1 MSEEII
7 NEVPAEIPCIDAAT
21 QPVVPQPTCEIQK
34 ARSKSKRDIFRF
46 AGEKPTA
53 INLEHVT
60 QIGMEGKKITFQFY
74 STAMFVDLAD
84 ENAAK
89 SVFEVL
95 LNVWAGE
102 AQ

>member
-1 MSEEII
+1 MLRGEKMTNETTNEICTI
-7 NEVPAEIPCIDAAT
+7 EAS
-21 QPVVPQPTCEIQK
+21 PQALECAPKPKI
-34 ARSKSKRDIFRF
+34 KSKRDIFRF

-60 QIGMEGKKITFQFY
+60 QMGVEGKRITFQFY
-74 STAMFVDLAD
+74 STAMFIDLAD
-84 ENAAK
+84 EASAL

>member
-1 MSEEII
+1 MSEEIK
-7 NEVPAEIPCIDAAT
+7 NETSACEIPSIAAA
-21 QPVVPQPTCEIQK
+21 PQPIGEAQK
-34 ARSKSKRDIFRF
+34 PRVKAKRDIFRF

-60 QIGMEGKKITFQFY
+60 QMGMEGKRITFQFY
-74 STAMFVDLAD
+74 STAMFIDLAD
-84 ENAAK
+84 DTTAA

-95 LNVWAGE
+95 LNIWAGE

>member
-1 MSEEII
+1 MLQGNKMS
-7 NEVPAEIPCIDAAT
+7 NEVPNEIPAIETSSQACSMRAK
-21 QPVVPQPTCEIQK
+21 V
-34 ARSKSKRDIFRF
+34 KSKRDVFRF

-60 QIGMEGKKITFQFY
+60 QIGMDGKRITFQFY
-74 STAMFVDLAD
+74 STAMFIDLED
-84 ENAAK
+84 EAAAA

-102 AQ
+102 AL

>member
-1 MSEEII
+1 MSEEVK
-7 NEVPAEIPCIDAAT
+7 NETPNQIPCIEAAP
-21 QPVVPQPTCEIQK
+21 QPVGEAEQK
-34 ARSKSKRDIFRF
+34 PRVKSKRDIFRF

-60 QIGMEGKKITFQFY
+60 QMGMDGKRITFQFY
-74 STAMFVDLAD
+74 STAMYIDLAD
-84 ENAAK
+84 DAAAA

-95 LNVWAGE
+95 LNIWAGE